1 MLLHP
6 HPMRKYITHIKD
18 LGNFLLRYFNRE
30 FLIFVFFLLLSSMFW
45 LVLTLNQNYDKEIH
59 IPIKIVNIPQNVV
72 ITQNINDTLDVTVR
86 DKGFALL
93 AYTYGGRLQPI
104 MVDFNKYANKAT
116 GQGKILVSDLHR
128 SLYAILYGSSKITA
142 IKTDQLTFYFNYG
155 QAKRVPIKLLGTIEA
170 AKSYYIAQIK
180 FSPNY
185 VTIYANKHL
194 LDSIHWLTTTPL
206 TIKNV
211 GDTIMQTID
220 VQRIRGVKIVP
231 ERIKMSIYPD
241 ILTEESIEVPITAI
255 NMPTGKVLRTF
266 PSKVK
271 VNFTIGVSRFRK
283 LRADQFIV
291 TADYEDIMAHPA
303 EKCNIRIK
311 KYPTDVARPTL
322 EIQQVDYLIEQQ

>member
-1 MLLHP
+1 M
-6 HPMRKYITHIKD
+6 
-18 LGNFLLRYFNRE
+18 
-30 FLIFVFFLLLSSMFW
+30 
-45 LVLTLNQNYDKEIH
+45 
-59 IPIKIVNIPQNVV
+59 
-72 ITQNINDTLDVTVR
+72 
-86 DKGFALL
+86 
-93 AYTYGGRLQPI
+93 
-104 MVDFNKYANKAT
+104 
-116 GQGKILVSDLHR
+116 
-128 SLYAILYGSSKITA
+128 
-142 IKTDQLTFYFNYG
+142 
-155 QAKRVPIKLLGTIEA
+155 PIKLLATIEA

-194 LDSIHWLTTTPL
+194 LDSIQWLTTTPL

>member
-1 MLLHP
+1 M
-6 HPMRKYITHIKD
+6 
-18 LGNFLLRYFNRE
+18 
-30 FLIFVFFLLLSSMFW
+30 
-45 LVLTLNQNYDKEIH
+45 
-59 IPIKIVNIPQNVV
+59 
-72 ITQNINDTLDVTVR
+72 
-86 DKGFALL
+86 
-93 AYTYGGRLQPI
+93 
-104 MVDFNKYANKAT
+104 
-116 GQGKILVSDLHR
+116 VSDLHR
-128 SLYAILYGSSKITA
+128 SLYAILYGSSKITS
-142 IKTDQLTFYFNYG
+142 IKTDQLTFFFNYG

-170 AKSYYIAQIK
+170 AKSYHIAQIK
-180 FSPNY
+180 FWPSY

-194 LDSIHWLTTTPL
+194 LDSIQWLTTEPL
-206 TIKNV
+206 NIKNV
-211 GDTIMQTID
+211 GDTIMQTIY

-231 ERIKMSIYPD
+231 ERIKMGIYPD

-255 NMPTGKVLRTF
+255 NMPAGKVLRTF

-291 TADYEDIMAHPA
+291 TADYEDIITHPA